1 MHQPRRYTFGTPNEA
16 THPNFIRAALAKFFS
31 TFIFAG
37 EGSILAII
45 RMYGKTTDLTFG
57 ALLAVALAHAFSL
70 FAAIASSMNISGSH
84 VNPVVILSGR
94 ISLLRAV
101 YYWITQL
108 LDAVIATVLLRLAT
122 DGMRPIGYGAPKSP
136 WREFVEFY
144 FQCSRFPE
152 NRDHYN
158 TGSLK
163 TGIDVYVISSRFG
176 PQTSHIFVFIHSR

>member
-70 FAAIASSMNISGSH
+70 FAAIASSMNILGSH

-101 YYWITQL
+101 YYWITHSGGSR
-108 LDAVIATVLLRLAT
+108 T
-122 DGMRPIGYGAPKSP
+122 RPMGG
-136 WREFVEFY
+136 R
-144 FQCSRFPE
+144 
-152 NRDHYN
+152 
-158 TGSLK
+158 TL
-163 TGIDVYVISSRFG
+163 
-176 PQTSHIFVFIHSR
+176 